1 MAQLAQLGVFRNIVK
16 LSAVEIGLGGQ
27 LVPLGIHEFA
37 TGLRLSLF
45 KLSEPV
51 LYSFELS
58 RGRSTG
64 VGGRSAHRTSSGRLR
79 STGTRRTQHAPA
91 CKRKH
96 KNLLWTAATPS

>member
-1 MAQLAQLGVFRNIVK
+1 MARLAQLGVFRNIVK

-37 TGLRLSLF
+37 TGFRLSLF

-58 RGRSTG
+58 FSR
-64 VGGRSAHRTSSGRLR
+64 VLRL
-79 STGTRRTQHAPA
+79 
-91 CKRKH
+91 
-96 KNLLWTAATPS
+96 LLDLLVHLPHGP